1 VIHPGSFEAVVQ
13 AAVQAALAENEERL
27 RNIIREELARTAP
40 VQRLLPTDA
49 DEMVTTADAAGVA
62 NCSDKTIRRAC
73 AAGAL
78 PASKPK
84 GMSEW
89 RIRVGDLRIWVA
101 GGRMTTPAGQS
112 DPEVEGQRAAGRML
126 AGR

>member
-1 VIHPGSFEAVVQ
+1 MEH
-13 AAVQAALAENEERL
+13 EERV
-27 RNIIREELARTAP
+27 RNIIREELARAAP
-40 VQRLLPTDA
+40 VQRPVPTDL
-49 DEMVTTADAAGVA
+49 DEMVTTADAARVA
-62 NCSDKTIRRAC
+62 NCSEKTIRRAS

-101 GGRMTTPAGQS
+101 GGRVTTLPGKH
-112 DPEVEGQRAAGRML
+112 DPEAEGQRAAARML